1 VGSVRAK
8 LAQHSEGA
16 LSYVI
21 RVDGHVLLL
30 DHTGQTII
38 DTDARQRDKRK
49 IINIYGVYLPND
61 MQKLLKIKQAG
72 HAAQERLSK

>member
-1 VGSVRAK
+1 
-8 LAQHSEGA
+8 
-16 LSYVI
+16 
-21 RVDGHVLLL
+21 VLLL